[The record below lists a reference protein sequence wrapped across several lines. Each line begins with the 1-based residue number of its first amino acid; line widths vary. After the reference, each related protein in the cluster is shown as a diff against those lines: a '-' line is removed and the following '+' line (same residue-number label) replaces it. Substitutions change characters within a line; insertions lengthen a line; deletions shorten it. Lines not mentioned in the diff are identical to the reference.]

1 MGAETRVGLRQR
13 CHVKF
18 KKNSYRLHQ
27 VLPSFLLSLFVFTLG
42 MQVARSQLHTEDDS
56 NEVFNDVSL
65 SICPVLPLS
74 KSYFPFVP
82 SSLLPVG
89 GNDELDEAN
98 GRRRQDGTLGFLL
111 PFLYL
116 ASCFLSCT

>member
-1 MGAETRVGLRQR
+1 
-13 CHVKF
+13 
-18 KKNSYRLHQ
+18 
-27 VLPSFLLSLFVFTLG
+27 
-42 MQVARSQLHTEDDS
+42 MQEARSQLHTEDDS

-65 SICPVLPLS
+65 FICPVLPLS

-98 GRRRQDGTLGFLL
+98 DRKRQDGVLPSFLHSVL
-111 PFLYL
+111 SFACIYTYITFRFL
-116 ASCFLSCT
+116 ASINCLPSETSLLLSCALMP